1 MEYVLGILM
10 QYNSHFISLIMKLF
24 DYLVL
29 CILNFIDEYI
39 YMYKYVVS
47 LNNCICT
54 EAYLFF

>member
-1 MEYVLGILM
+1 M